1 METVDTIM
9 SNISKLRIHIAPVG
23 FEIDRVV
30 IPAIKERADKV
41 WLLIHDMATEDKAG
55 PYMEKIEKE
64 LKKNNI
70 KYEVAKADRL
80 DLFKI
85 IKSVKEIILK
95 EKVNDIYVNVASGS
109 KIQAIACMMA
119 SNNQLAGRETLG
131 CLLTRFKF
139 QNQSLLPR

>member
-41 WLLIHDMATEDKAG
+41 WLLIHDMATEDKAST
-55 PYMEKIEKE
+55 YREKIEKE

-70 KYEVAKADRL
+70 KYEIAKADRL

-85 IKSVKEIILK
+85 IKSVK
-95 EKVNDIYVNVASGS
+95 
-109 KIQAIACMMA
+109 
-119 SNNQLAGRETLG
+119 
-131 CLLTRFKF
+131 
-139 QNQSLLPR
+139 